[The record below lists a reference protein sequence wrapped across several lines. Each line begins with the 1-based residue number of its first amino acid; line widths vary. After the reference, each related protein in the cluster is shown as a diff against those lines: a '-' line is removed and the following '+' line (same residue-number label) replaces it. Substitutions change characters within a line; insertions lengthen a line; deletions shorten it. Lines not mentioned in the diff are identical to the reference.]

1 MIKRNHIQQR
11 MRSVILTFALLL
23 IGCSQHD
30 EFSQPS
36 AVLQSRL
43 EVFLRS
49 NDPAPVVAWVTKD
62 HGKAPGREMMVYFVG
77 WGNLHPK
84 RMAELLDR
92 WPADSAALIIPRL
105 QRAAVDS
112 GQTVNFEIAEV
123 SLGY

>member
-1 MIKRNHIQQR
+1 
-11 MRSVILTFALLL
+11 MRSVILIFALLL
-23 IGCSQHD
+23 IGCSQHAGI
-30 EFSQPS
+30 SQPS
-36 AVLQSRL
+36 AVLKSRL

-49 NDPAPVVAWVTKD
+49 NDPAPVVAWATKD
-62 HGKAPGREMMVYFVG
+62 HGEAPGHEMMVFFVG

-84 RMAELLDR
+84 RMTDLLDR

>member
-1 MIKRNHIQQR
+1 MRAVACGCVTVSVRTSVSFGQR
-11 MRSVILTFALLL
+11 RYEAGNFF
-23 IGCSQHD
+23 GK
-30 EFSQPS
+30 
-36 AVLQSRL
+36 SRL

-49 NDPAPVVAWVTKD
+49 NDPAPVVAWATKD
-62 HGKAPGREMMVYFVG
+62 HGEAPGHEMMVFFVG

-84 RMAELLDR
+84 RMADLLDR
-92 WPADSAALIIPRL
+92 WPADSAALIIQRL